1 LVAVLHQAAAVQL
14 QPAEQSQRLVAIG
27 FTRLPRQ
34 VIFLFPAAHWRS
46 SIYLSLV
53 VAAVETSR

>member
-1 LVAVLHQAAAVQL
+1 LLVAVLHQAAAVQL

-34 VIFLFPAAHWRS
+34 VILLSAVGRWML
-46 SIYLSLV
+46 SI
-53 VAAVETSR
+53 